1 VAPPP
6 RRFKDAMKIFDFTA
20 SFEPLAALV
29 RNALAIAEPE
39 AGDQDTDGSAKA
51 FFERLAT
58 DMHAHWLPGVDDG
71 AANTDQGVEM
81 VAGLSDLGFSSL
93 IATPHIMADRY
104 PNRPENLRAVFE
116 EFQWAVRGAGLDVS
130 LHLAAEYML
139 DEGFEEHLQS
149 GDLLT
154 LDGTH
159 LLVEMPLMHP
169 FPRLHEVLFQL
180 KTGGIQPI
188 LAHPERYL
196 YYRSDFSGL
205 MALKEKGCLFQ
216 LDLLALTGQYGATV
230 KKQAQKLIRRGA
242 YEWAGTDI
250 HHPRQV
256 ERLKRHTW
264 SIQQAWLNPK
274 G

>member
-1 VAPPP
+1 
-6 RRFKDAMKIFDFTA
+6 MKIFDFSA
-20 SFEPLAALV
+20 SLEPLTAFV
-29 RNALAIAEPE
+29 KNALAIAEPE
-39 AGDQDTDGSAKA
+39 AGDRDAAASSAA
-51 FFERLAT
+51 FFNSLTA

-71 AANTDQGVEM
+71 AANTEQGLEM
-81 VAGLSDLGFSSL
+81 VGGLCDLGFSKL

-104 PNRPENLRAVFE
+104 PNRPDELQEIFE
-116 EFQWAVRGAGLDVS
+116 EFQWAVRGAGLEVS

-139 DEGFEEHLQS
+139 DEGFEEHLES
-149 GDLLT
+149 DALLT

-180 KTGGIQPI
+180 KTRGIQPI

-205 MALKEKGCLFQ
+205 LALKEKGCLFQ
-216 LDLLALTGQYGATV
+216 LDLLALTGQYGTVV
-230 KKQAQKLIRRGA
+230 KKQANKLLRRGA
-242 YEWAGTDI
+242 YEWAGTDV

-256 ERLKRHTW
+256 ERLKQHTW
-264 SIQQAWLNPK
+264 TIQQAWLNP
-274 G
+274 GL